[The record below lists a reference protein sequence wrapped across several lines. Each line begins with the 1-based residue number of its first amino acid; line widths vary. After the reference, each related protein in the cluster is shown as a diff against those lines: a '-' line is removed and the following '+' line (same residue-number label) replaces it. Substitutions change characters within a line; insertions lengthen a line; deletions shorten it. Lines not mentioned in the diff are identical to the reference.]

1 MSIARAYDS
10 NDAVGL
16 AALVRRKEVSPTEL
30 LDEAIARSD
39 RLHPLLNAVVLPMH
53 ALARSQIERGLPEG
67 PLRGVPFLMK
77 DLASAYGG
85 VPLRGASKFFEHNL
99 PEQHGELVERYL
111 RAGLV
116 IFGKTNT
123 SEWGILPTTEPAL
136 YGACHNPWKHGYT
149 VGGSSGGA
157 GAVVAARIVPAAHGG
172 DAGGS
177 IRIPAS
183 ACGVFGL
190 KPTRGRNPLGP
201 DGSERAHGLGAEH
214 VLTLSVRDSAAF
226 LDASAGPEDVA
237 PYWAPPKTVSYL
249 DEVSR
254 EPGKLRIA
262 YTTKPILPAELD
274 PEVIRATEDAASLLR
289 SLGHDVVE
297 AHPPV
302 SASETARSFFVIYC
316 SAVAGEI
323 ELAKRHGGR
332 APRADEVESTTRIM
346 GMIGAKLLSA
356 GELSAAIRE
365 LQATARAVH
374 RFHRDYDA
382 LLAPTLGRPPVRHG
396 VLGPQ
401 GFERTLQDQVSRH
414 GLSALLRIPGILDRA
429 IARAYGF
436 APSTPIANVTGQ
448 PSMSV
453 PLWWSAEGL
462 PIGVCMTGRFGDEA
476 TLFRLAAQLE
486 RARPWRDRVPP
497 TSAIT
502 AGGVEDAMIT

>member
-1 MSIARAYDS
+1 MSIPAAYDS
-10 NDAVGL
+10 HDAVGL
-16 AALVRRKEVSPTEL
+16 AELVRKKEVSPSEL
-30 LDEAIARSD
+30 LDEAIARSE
-39 RLHPLLNAVVLPMH
+39 RLHPKLNAVVIRMH
-53 ALARSQIERGLPEG
+53 ELARSQIERGLSDG
-67 PLRGVPFLMK
+67 PLRGVPFLLK
-77 DLASAYGG
+77 DLASAYAG
-85 VPLRGASKFFEHNL
+85 VPLRGASKFYEDSTPEEH
-99 PEQHGELVERYL
+99 GALVERYL
-111 RAGLV
+111 AAGVV

-136 YGACHNPWKHGYT
+136 YGACHNPWKHGHT

-190 KPTRGRNPLGP
+190 KPTRGRNPMGP

-214 VLTLSVRDSAAF
+214 VLTVSVRDSAAF

-237 PYWAPPKTVSYL
+237 PYWSPPKSARSYV
-249 DEVSR
+249 EETQRV
-254 EPGKLRIA
+254 PGKLRIA
-262 YTTKPILPAELD
+262 YTTKPILPATLD
-274 PEVIRATEDAASLLR
+274 PEVVRATEDAAKLLG

-302 SASETARSFFVIYC
+302 DPDRTARCFFILYC
-316 SAVAGEI
+316 SAVAGEFRTA
-323 ELAKRHGGR
+323 ERVVGR
-332 APRADEVESTTRIM
+332 APRSDEVEPTTRIM
-346 GMIGAKLLSA
+346 GMIGNEILSA
-356 GELSAAIRE
+356 GDFSAAIRE

-374 RFHRDYDA
+374 RFHRSYDV
-382 LLAPTLGRPPVRHG
+382 LLAPTLGRPPVAHG

-401 GFERTLQDQVSRH
+401 GFERLLQDRVSRH
-414 GLSALLRIPGILDRA
+414 RLSMLLRVPGILDRA

-436 APSTPIANVTGQ
+436 APSTPLANVTGQ

-453 PLWWSAEGL
+453 PLWWSSDGL

-486 RARPWRDRVPP
+486 QARPWKNRIPP
-497 TSAIT
+497 TSAVLT
-502 AGGVEDAMIT
+502 

>member
-1 MSIARAYDS
+1 MPPASAIVARMSIASAYDS

-16 AALVRRKEVSPTEL
+16 AALVRKKEVSPTEL
-30 LDEAIARSD
+30 LDEAIARSE
-39 RLHPLLNAVVLPMH
+39 RLHPKLNAVVIRMYE
-53 ALARSQIERGLPEG
+53 LARSQIERGLADG

-77 DLASAYGG
+77 DLASAYAG
-85 VPLRGASKFFEHNL
+85 VPLRGASKFYEHNT
-99 PEQHGELVERYL
+99 PEEHGALVQRYL
-111 RAGLV
+111 DAGVV

-123 SEWGILPTTEPAL
+123 SEWGILPTTEPTR
-136 YGACHNPWKHGYT
+136 YGATHNPWKHAHT

-190 KPTRGRNPLGP
+190 KPTRGRNPMGP
-201 DGSERAHGLGAEH
+201 DGSERAHGLAAEH
-214 VLTLSVRDSAAF
+214 VLTISVRDSAAF

-249 DEVSR
+249 DEVAR
-254 EPGKLRIA
+254 APGKLRIA

-274 PEVIRATEDAASLLR
+274 PEVIRATEDAAKLLA
-289 SLGHDVVE
+289 SLGHDVVQ

-302 SASETARSFFVIYC
+302 DALETARCFFILYC
-316 SAVAGEI
+316 SAVGGEFEI
-323 ELAKRHGGR
+323 AKRHLGR
-332 APRADEVESTTRIM
+332 APRADEVEPTTRIM
-346 GMIGAKLLSA
+346 GMIGTKLLSA

-365 LQATARAVH
+365 LQATGRAVN
-374 RFHRDYDA
+374 RFHRQYDV
-382 LLAPTLGRPPVRHG
+382 LLAPTLGRPPVAHG

-401 GFERTLQDQVSRH
+401 GFERTLQDRVSRH
-414 GLSALLRIPGILDRA
+414 GLSALLKIPGIMDRA

-453 PLWWSAEGL
+453 PLWWSSEGL

-476 TLFRLAAQLE
+476 TLFRLAGQLE
-486 RARPWRDRVPP
+486 QARPWKDRVPP
-497 TSAIT
+497 TSAR
-502 AGGVEDAMIT
+502 A